1 MHRSTLDSYARVAFT
16 LASAAALLTACGSSD
31 SGGGS
36 SGSAGSG
43 GSAGSTG
50 CADCR
55 TPPVEPASGVSG
67 DGAGVVLAINHLY
80 LGDTRRDG
88 TVDASAWKQFGYDLD
103 GIKSTQKT
111 AQHCKPSGDATDATV
126 KTDGDGGID
135 NSFGLNLLPIL
146 DGLAPGVS
154 GTLNESIAEGSFA
167 MLLEIEKLGGGADY
181 VGLPASI
188 YFGAQLGHAPAWDGS
203 DAWPM
208 FCELMQDCQSSGTKQ
223 IADGN
228 TSRVNFPMSY
238 VANRTWVSGS
248 KTTVSLTLSVQGS
261 SFTIDIGQA
270 ILTAELASGAS
281 PSGATNGVIAGVI
294 DTEQLVD
301 TLAQVSGRLSTSLC
315 EGPTLESVK
324 QNVRAASDIMK
335 NGTQDANATCN
346 GISIGVGFDMKAA
359 KLGEVLNSVEATP
372 DPCAG
377 I

>member
-1 MHRSTLDSYARVAFT
+1 MHRSSIGTYARYSIT
-16 LASAAALLTACGSSD
+16 LAGAAALVSSCGSSD
-31 SGGGS
+31 DGASSSGG
-36 SGSAGSG
+36 SA

-55 TPPVEPASGVSG
+55 TPPAPPANGVSG
-67 DGAGVVLAINHLY
+67 DGAGVVLAISQLY

-88 TVDASAWKQFGYDLD
+88 TPDASAWKQFGYDLD

-111 AQHCKPSGDATDATV
+111 AEHCKPAGDATDATV

-135 NSFGLNLLPIL
+135 NSFGLNLMPIL

-154 GTLNESIAEGSFA
+154 TTINESLAEGSFA
-167 MLLEIEKLGGGADY
+167 MLLEVEKLGSGTDY
-181 VGLPASI
+181 VGLPAAV

-203 DAWPM
+203 DAWPV
-208 FCELMQDCQSSGTKQ
+208 FCELMQDCQASGTKQ

-228 TSRVNFPMSY
+228 TSRVKFPASY
-238 VANRTWVSGS
+238 VASRTWVSGS
-248 KTTVSLTLSVQGS
+248 KTSITLTLSVQGS

-270 ILTAELASGAS
+270 ILTADLESGNPA
-281 PSGATNGVIAGVI
+281 SGATNGIIAGVI
-294 DTEQLVD
+294 DTEQLVG

-324 QNVRAASDIMK
+324 NNVRAASDLMK
-335 NGTQDANATCN
+335 DGTQDPDATCD
-346 GISIGVGFDMKAA
+346 GISIGIGFEMKPA
-359 KLGEVLNSVEATP
+359 KLGDVLDAVEPTP

-377 I
+377 S